1 MNKANILN
9 FHLFLSRTNYTF
21 IFSGLCEAA
30 YQLAAAVHE
39 EKNPKLDADAPTPFS
54 FNMDEMSDDDDDGK
68 TKTKTL
74 IIIVYSCYA
83 FLSLLIQ
90 NVSKKIGTGKKV

>member
-39 EKNPKLDADAPTPFS
+39 EKNPKVDADAPTPFS
-54 FNMDEMSDDDDDGK
+54 FNMDEMSDDDDDGTIK
-68 TKTKTL
+68 MDYNYFL
-74 IIIVYSCYA
+74 IYIFYFY
-83 FLSLLIQ
+83 L
-90 NVSKKIGTGKKV
+90 

>member
-1 MNKANILN
+1 MIYQKLWKSGFMYLFDPVNKTNMMNI
-9 FHLFLSRTNYTF
+9 HLFLSRTNWTF

-39 EKNPKLDADAPTPFS
+39 EKNPKVDADAPTPFS

-68 TKTKTL
+68 TKTKSF
-74 IIIVYSCYA
+74 IIIVC
-83 FLSLLIQ
+83 
-90 NVSKKIGTGKKV
+90 T